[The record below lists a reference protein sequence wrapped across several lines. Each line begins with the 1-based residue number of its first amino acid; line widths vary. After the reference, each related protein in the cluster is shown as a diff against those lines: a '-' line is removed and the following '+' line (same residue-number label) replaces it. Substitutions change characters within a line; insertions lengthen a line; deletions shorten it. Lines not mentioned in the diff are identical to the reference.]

1 MSEEKKIRK
10 VSIKT
15 EGMSKEEILTVIH
28 THVIACQKAVAM
40 LWASHGEGED
50 VNALRDALQG
60 AERASR

>member
-1 MSEEKKIRK
+1 MSDEVKIRK
-10 VSIKT
+10 VNIKT
-15 EGMSKEEILTVIH
+15 DGLSKEEILTVVH
-28 THVIACQKAVAM
+28 SHVVACQKAVAM